1 MKLYLTLKQTKKNRK
16 KEGGSSL
23 PPGKVTED
31 ILMQNAV
38 RSTILILV
46 LYQEITEVIE
56 VQVELKQ
63 YMINWIKPNPTP
75 VSLDSMLFITMKIN
89 TNRVYNLI
97 DTQHSIDVTIPA
109 SGAWNHNC
117 TTFFIFSLQK
127 CCKFVSCRR
136 WCA

>member
-1 MKLYLTLKQTKKNRK
+1 MKLYITLRQTKKIEK
-16 KEGGSSL
+16 QGGSSL
-23 PPGKVTED
+23 PPGKVTKGSP
-31 ILMQNAV
+31 IQNPT

-46 LYQEITEVIE
+46 LYQEITKVTE
-56 VQVELKQ
+56 VQVELRQ

-97 DTQHSIDVTIPA
+97 DTQHSLDVTIPA

-117 TTFFIFSLQK
+117 TTFFIFSL
-127 CCKFVSCRR
+127 
-136 WCA
+136 